1 METDTQEGQEFTDA
15 MRMPVLKIVRR
26 GNATSIVFTLPG
38 YARLLILAITAK
50 LLGVDLAAVGRLA
63 TTLLNHHTLLT
74 VTKSLDILRAIW

>member
-50 LLGVDLAAVGRLA
+50 LLGVDLAAVGKLA
-63 TTLLNHHTLLT
+63 NTLLT
-74 VTKSLDILRAIW
+74 ARMPELTKAIVDSVNIFR